1 MENKNIDFEQSLNKL
16 KEILEKIND
25 ENTSIDESI
34 KLYED
39 AKIIIDNIQ
48 DALKN
53 VKDKIEKII
62 E

>member
-25 ENTSIDESI
+25 ENTSVDESI

-39 AKIIIDNIQ
+39 AKIIIDSIQ

-53 VKDKIEKII
+53 VKEKIEKII

>member
-53 VKDKIEKII
+53 VKEKIEKII

>member
-25 ENTSIDESI
+25 ENTSVDESI

-39 AKIIIDNIQ
+39 AKIIIDSIQ
-48 DALKN
+48 DPLKN
-53 VKDKIEKII
+53 VKEKIEKII
-62 E
+62 Q

>member
-39 AKIIIDNIQ
+39 AKIIIDSIQ

-53 VKDKIEKII
+53 VKEKIEKII